1 MSMKCPMCGA
11 LEDRVIDSRTSS
23 DGSSIRRRRECQ
35 DCSRRF
41 TTYERVEETP
51 RLIVKKDQTRQPFD
65 RKKVLSGLLKACEKR
80 PVPTEKLEEL
90 VDLVERTVQEQGT
103 SEVDSRIIGEV
114 VVSELKKI
122 DQVSYVRFRLR
133 LPGSSRT
140 YPSLPAWSLRNRERI
155 RATSGLS
162 TFVEG
167 GRFSGERTTLCD
179 QERSTITASEG
190 RGTDREPRGGIEIGV
205 SLDLRLRGNQERGQ
219 PR

>member
-35 DCSRRF
+35 DCTRRF

-80 PVPTEKLEEL
+80 PVATEKLEEL
-90 VDLVERTVQEQGT
+90 VDLVERTVQEQGS

-122 DQVSYVRFRLR
+122 DQVSYVRFASVYQEFADVSEFTRLV
-133 LPGSSRT
+133 S
-140 YPSLPAWSLRNRERI
+140 EK
-155 RATSGLS
+155 
-162 TFVEG
+162 
-167 GRFSGERTTLCD
+167 SGENSSD
-179 QERSTITASEG
+179 ERSVE
-190 RGTDREPRGGIEIGV
+190 
-205 SLDLRLRGNQERGQ
+205 LR
-219 PR
+219 

>member
-1 MSMKCPMCGA
+1 MCGA

-35 DCSRRF
+35 DCTRRF

-80 PVPTEKLEEL
+80 PVATEKLEEL
-90 VDLVERTVQEQGT
+90 VDLVERTVQEQGS

-122 DQVSYVRFRLR
+122 DQVSYVRFASVYQEFADVSEFTRLV
-133 LPGSSRT
+133 S
-140 YPSLPAWSLRNRERI
+140 EK
-155 RATSGLS
+155 
-162 TFVEG
+162 
-167 GRFSGERTTLCD
+167 SGENSSD
-179 QERSTITASEG
+179 ERSVE
-190 RGTDREPRGGIEIGV
+190 
-205 SLDLRLRGNQERGQ
+205 LR
-219 PR
+219 